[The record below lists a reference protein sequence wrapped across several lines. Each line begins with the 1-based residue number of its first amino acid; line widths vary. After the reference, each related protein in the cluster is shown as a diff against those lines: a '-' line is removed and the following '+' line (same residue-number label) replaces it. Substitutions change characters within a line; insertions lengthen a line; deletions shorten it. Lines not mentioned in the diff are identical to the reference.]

1 MRVESKKE
9 TTYTYKVEDSAS
21 RMDDILDASDND
33 YSDNENNIPS
43 RDKLTFKNGY
53 YVDVTSIFI
62 DIVDSSKLT
71 DGHKRPTLAKM
82 YRCFL
87 SECVAIM
94 NSYTICKEININGDC
109 VWGVFETPNI
119 SDVDK
124 VTDVAAKLNSMIRIL
139 NYKLEKKNYEKI
151 NVGIGIDD
159 GLALM
164 VKAGYSGSGLND
176 VIWMGDVV
184 NSACH
189 LANRAGR
196 GLRKTILVSS
206 KVYENVLENTQ
217 KLLSKCTI
225 DGKIYYEG
233 NFIWKEMENWYHE
246 NILGSVPTY
255 DQEDKNSGG
264 SSRMNRLTNDVL
276 SVLSC
281 HIECVVRLTRK

>member
-189 LANRAGR
+189 LANKAGR

-246 NILGSVPTY
+246 NC
-255 DQEDKNSGG
+255 K
-264 SSRMNRLTNDVL
+264 
-276 SVLSC
+276 
-281 HIECVVRLTRK
+281 

>member
-246 NILGSVPTY
+246 NC
-255 DQEDKNSGG
+255 K
-264 SSRMNRLTNDVL
+264 
-276 SVLSC
+276 
-281 HIECVVRLTRK
+281 

>member
-43 RDKLTFKNGY
+43 RDKLKFKNGY

-233 NFIWKEMENWYHE
+233 NFIWKEMENWYHV
-246 NILGSVPTY
+246 NC
-255 DQEDKNSGG
+255 K
-264 SSRMNRLTNDVL
+264 
-276 SVLSC
+276 
-281 HIECVVRLTRK
+281 

>member
-124 VTDVAAKLNSMIRIL
+124 VTDVAAQLNSMIRIL
-139 NYKLEKKNYEKI
+139 NYKLGKKNYEKI

-233 NFIWKEMENWYHE
+233 NFIWKEMENWYHV
-246 NILGSVPTY
+246 NC
-255 DQEDKNSGG
+255 K
-264 SSRMNRLTNDVL
+264 
-276 SVLSC
+276 
-281 HIECVVRLTRK
+281 

>member
-124 VTDVAAKLNSMIRIL
+124 VTDVAAQLNSMIRIL
-139 NYKLEKKNYEKI
+139 NYKLGKKNYEKI

-189 LANRAGR
+189 LANKAGR

-246 NILGSVPTY
+246 NC
-255 DQEDKNSGG
+255 K
-264 SSRMNRLTNDVL
+264 
-276 SVLSC
+276 
-281 HIECVVRLTRK
+281 

>member
-82 YRCFL
+82 YICFL

-124 VTDVAAKLNSMIRIL
+124 VTDVAAQLNSMIRIL
-139 NYKLEKKNYEKI
+139 NYKLGKKNYEKI

-189 LANRAGR
+189 LANKAGR

-246 NILGSVPTY
+246 NC
-255 DQEDKNSGG
+255 K
-264 SSRMNRLTNDVL
+264 
-276 SVLSC
+276 
-281 HIECVVRLTRK
+281 

>member
-71 DGHKRPTLAKM
+71 DGHKRPTLAKV

-124 VTDVAAKLNSMIRIL
+124 VTDVAAQLNSMIRIL
-139 NYKLEKKNYEKI
+139 NYKLGKKNYEKI

-189 LANRAGR
+189 LANKAGR

-246 NILGSVPTY
+246 NC
-255 DQEDKNSGG
+255 K
-264 SSRMNRLTNDVL
+264 
-276 SVLSC
+276 
-281 HIECVVRLTRK
+281 

>member
-9 TTYTYKVEDSAS
+9 TTYTYKIEDSTS

-246 NILGSVPTY
+246 NC
-255 DQEDKNSGG
+255 K
-264 SSRMNRLTNDVL
+264 
-276 SVLSC
+276 
-281 HIECVVRLTRK
+281 

>member
-139 NYKLEKKNYEKI
+139 NYKLEKKNYEKV

-233 NFIWKEMENWYHE
+233 NFIWEEMENWYHE
-246 NILGSVPTY
+246 NC
-255 DQEDKNSGG
+255 K
-264 SSRMNRLTNDVL
+264 
-276 SVLSC
+276 
-281 HIECVVRLTRK
+281 